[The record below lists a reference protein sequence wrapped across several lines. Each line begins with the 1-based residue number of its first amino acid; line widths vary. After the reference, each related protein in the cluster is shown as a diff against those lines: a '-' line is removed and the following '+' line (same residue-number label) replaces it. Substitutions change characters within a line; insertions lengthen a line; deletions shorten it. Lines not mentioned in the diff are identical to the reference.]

1 MSRVRDFIREH
12 LLFACNIF
20 VLCLMALALLF
31 LIRYPMQG
39 QGLLFRALSSVV
51 FIIIF
56 GWKIF
61 FIFVIGTI
69 GLNLMDVLKH
79 ADKYKSGVMSVT
91 KREVIFLSL
100 GLAISMMI
108 GFIFSTGIRTGKSDI
123 EPTLFLS
130 YFNVIFVLF
139 LITRVGIGL
148 LLHTGSVLE
157 RFRGRPRN

>member
-1 MSRVRDFIREH
+1 MSIVKNPVREH
-12 LLFACNIF
+12 SLFVCNIF
-20 VLCLMALALLF
+20 VLCLMALALFF

-39 QGLLFRALSSVV
+39 HGLLFRALSSVV

-61 FIFVIGTI
+61 FIFVIGVI

-79 ADKYKSGVMSVT
+79 AEKYKSSVMSVT

-108 GFIFSTGIRTGKSDI
+108 GFIFSTGIRTGKPDI
-123 EPTLFLS
+123 EPALFFS

-139 LITRVGIGL
+139 LITRIGIGL
-148 LLHTGSVLE
+148 LLYAGK
-157 RFRGRPRN
+157 RRG

>member
-1 MSRVRDFIREH
+1 MSRVKNPVREH
-12 LLFACNIF
+12 LLFVCNIF

-39 QGLLFRALSSVV
+39 HSILFRALSAIV

-61 FIFVIGTI
+61 FIFVIGII

-79 ADKYKSGVMSVT
+79 AGKYKSGVIPVT
-91 KREVIFLSL
+91 KREVIVLSF

-108 GFIFSTGIRTGKSDI
+108 GFIFSTGIRTGKPDI
-123 EPTLFLS
+123 EPALFFS
-130 YFNVIFVLF
+130 YFNVIFILF
-139 LITRVGIGL
+139 IITRVGIGL
-148 LLHTGSVLE
+148 LLYAGKKK
-157 RFRGRPRN
+157 G